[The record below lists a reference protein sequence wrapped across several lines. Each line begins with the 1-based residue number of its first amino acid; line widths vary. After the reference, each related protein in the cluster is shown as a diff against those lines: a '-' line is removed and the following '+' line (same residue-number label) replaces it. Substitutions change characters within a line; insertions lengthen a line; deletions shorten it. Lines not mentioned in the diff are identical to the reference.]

1 MTSDYIVRLIQLD
14 EVDPSFHVDE
24 DAKTITY
31 VYSGDPCELVPM
43 AQSAGEKIAGKWLIP
58 VISMGG

>member
-14 EVDPSFHVDE
+14 EVDPSYHVDE

-31 VYSGDPCELVPM
+31 VYSGDLAELLPM
-43 AQSAGEKIAGKWLIP
+43 AQAAGEKLARGRTIP
-58 VISMGG
+58 LVTMGE